1 MSMRRSRILGT
12 GMYVPPR
19 VVTNKELEPI
29 LDTTDEWI
37 EQRTGIK
44 ERHFIHEGMGTS
56 DMGVEAARAAIAAA
70 GLQPAD
76 IDFLIFATLST
87 DYMFPGCGPMVQ
99 DKLGLDNIGAL
110 DVRNQCTGFL
120 YSLAVADNFI
130 KTGMYNRILVIG
142 AEVHST
148 GLDMTPRGRDVSVI
162 FGDGAGAVVL
172 GVSEDDRRGILSNH
186 LHADGKG
193 VKKLWT
199 ELPGSFYHDRFG
211 EKEWWGEP
219 GRQYPKME
227 GRNVF
232 IQALTRLPQV
242 INECLS
248 ANGVTKDQIDLFI
261 PHQANLRIN
270 QKLGEMMEIPDAK
283 FFNNI
288 QKYGNTTAGS
298 IPIALHE
305 AEKEGR
311 IKPGDLVMLAGFGA
325 GYTWGA
331 TLMRW

>member
-1 MSMRRSRILGT
+1 MRRSRILGT

-29 LDTTDEWI
+29 LSTTDEWI

-44 ERHFIHEGMGTS
+44 ERHFIDEGVGTS
-56 DMGVEAARAAIAAA
+56 DLGVKAAEIAIAEA
-70 GLQPAD
+70 GIEKKD
-76 IDFLIFATLST
+76 IEFVIFATLST
-87 DYMFPGCGPMVQ
+87 DYMFPGCGPMVE
-99 DKLGLDNIGAL
+99 DKMGLGNVGAL

-130 KTGMYNRILVIG
+130 KTGMYNKILVIG

-162 FGDGAGAVVL
+162 FGDGAGAAIV
-172 GVSEDDRRGILSNH
+172 GVSEDAERGILSSH
-186 LHADGKG
+186 LHSDGKG

-211 EKEWWGEP
+211 EKEWWAEP

-232 IQALTRLPQV
+232 IQACTRLPQV
-242 INECLS
+242 INECLA
-248 ANGVTKDQIDLFI
+248 ANGVTKEQVDVII

-270 QKLGEMMEIPDAK
+270 QKVAELMEIPEEK
-283 FFNNI
+283 FFSNI

-305 AEKEGR
+305 AVKEGR
-311 IKPGDLVMLAGFGA
+311 IKKGSLVLLAGFGA